1 MNSMPNIKSSLVK
14 AMKKSLWAAT
24 LFVMLGVLVFG
35 GAAARAQQVDSSL
48 YSGLRWRLIGSFRG
62 GRVTTVAGIP
72 GNATTF
78 YMGTPGGGV
87 WMTNDVG
94 RTWKPIFDA
103 EQIASIGSLAIAPSN
118 PKIIYVGT
126 GEQTQGNGV
135 YKSTDGGATWASV
148 GLHETHIIPAVVVD
162 PKDPNLVIVAATG
175 DRTSGAERGI
185 YRSAD
190 GGKSWK
196 KVLFL
201 DDATGAV
208 ALCAD
213 PGNPRV
219 MYAAMAHGGVGPGGG
234 GNFGAAAPPPAVG
247 SQIFK
252 STDEGATWKSLAG
265 GLPATSRG
273 KISVAVAAGSQG
285 RRVFA
290 IFGEGLF
297 RSDDAGATWRKI
309 TDDPRIVGG
318 GYFSGVFP
326 DPNNT
331 EILYVAQTSMY
342 RSTDGGK
349 TFEPFTGAPSGDDFH
364 VMWIDPRDS
373 RRMIMGVDQGA
384 IVSVNGG
391 ETWSSWYNQPTGQ
404 FYHVSTDNQFPY
416 HVYAAQQ
423 DSGTASVPSRSDY
436 GEISYRD
443 WMPVGGFEDAHI
455 AADPLDPNIVYTDG
469 WYGTVLRFDRRT
481 GQVPTVFYRGNQY
494 RTASMAP
501 LEFSP
506 QDPHTLY
513 LATQYVMTTHDGGMS
528 WKEISPDVTVPSG
541 GEAASAARGRGF
553 AAINTLS
560 LSKVRDGV
568 IWAGTTN
575 GLVEM
580 TTDGGASWHDVTPPD
595 LPAGRSISTIEAG
608 HYDTSSAYI
617 AVTAFGDSRPYV
629 YRTHDSGK
637 TWQAIARGLPENAM
651 ARVIREDPVRKELLY
666 AGTETSVRVSFDDG
680 DRWQSLQL
688 NLPASS
694 MRDLVVHGDDL
705 VLATYGRSL
714 WILDDIAP
722 LRQANAEAAA
732 ADAFF
737 YKPTTAVRVRW
748 DMNQDTPFPA
758 DEPTAPNPPEGA
770 ILDYVLKTAPSGEI
784 SMAIY
789 DAREQLVRQ
798 YSSVAPATSNLKA
811 NVPSYWFAPPPVLSK
826 APGMNRFVWNLRNAS
841 PKILPYNYYGQMI
854 AYTEYTLAD
863 HAIPG
868 ETPREQPEGPLVA
881 PGEYTA
887 ALTVNGQTIRQT
899 FQVIADPRVGIS
911 QADFEE
917 QLDWARRIT
926 EAMGTSFEVFHQIG
940 TLRYEA
946 EQRLAALG
954 SNAQAKETVDAV
966 RRLDEQAGLV
976 AAGTRTEPGIGTA
989 NRDLNRVFSMI
1000 ESGDMRPSDSMR
1012 KAVMDTCQALAK
1024 SLAQWRELNGQ
1035 SVASVNA
1042 QLAKFSLSPLP
1053 VAAEVPAD
1061 PTCEK

>member
-1 MNSMPNIKSSLVK
+1 MIFAVLPAL
-14 AMKKSLWAAT
+14 
-24 LFVMLGVLVFG
+24 MLG
-35 GAAARAQQVDSSL
+35 GAVARAQQVDTSL

-62 GRVTTVAGIP
+62 GRVTSVSGIP
-72 GNATTF
+72 GNPTTF
-78 YMGTPGGGV
+78 YMGTPGGGI
-87 WMTNDVG
+87 WMTNDAG

-103 EQIASIGSLAIAPSN
+103 EQVASIGALAIAQSN
-118 PKIIYVGT
+118 PKIIYAGT

-135 YKSTDGGATWASV
+135 YKSTDGGVTWASV
-148 GLHETHIIPAVVVD
+148 GLQETHIIPAVVVD
-162 PKDPNLVIVAATG
+162 PKDPNLVVVAATG

-190 GGKSWK
+190 GGKTWK
-196 KVLFL
+196 KVLFV
-201 DDATGAV
+201 DDTTGAV

-213 PGNPRV
+213 PGNPRTL
-219 MYAAMAHGGVGPGGG
+219 YAALARGGAGPGGG

-252 STDEGATWKSLAG
+252 STDEGATWKALAG

-273 KISVAVAAGSQG
+273 KISVGVAAGNQG

-290 IFGEGLF
+290 IFGEGMY
-297 RSDDAGATWRKI
+297 RSDDAGTTWRKI

-326 DPNNT
+326 DPNNAD
-331 EILYVAQTSMY
+331 ILYVAQTSMY

-349 TFEPFTGAPSGDDFH
+349 TFEAFTGAPSGDDFH

-384 IVSVNGG
+384 IISVNGG

-404 FYHVSTDNQFPY
+404 FYHASTDNQFPY

-423 DSGTASVPSRSDY
+423 DSGTASVASRSDY

-506 QDPHTLY
+506 QDPHALY
-513 LATQYVMTTHDGGMS
+513 LGTQFVMVSRDAGMS
-528 WKEISPDVTVPSG
+528 WKETSPDLTVASG
-541 GEAASAARGRGF
+541 SEAANPPRGRGL

-560 LSKVRDGV
+560 LSKVQDGV

-575 GLVEM
+575 GLVQM
-580 TTDGGASWHDVTPPD
+580 TTDGGASWHDVTPPE

-617 AVTAFGDSRPYV
+617 AVTAFGDSQPYF
-629 YRTHDSGK
+629 YRTHDAGK
-637 TWQAIARGLPENAM
+637 TWQSVTAGLPENAI
-651 ARVIREDPVRKELLY
+651 ARVIREDPMRKGLLY
-666 AGTETSVRVSFDDG
+666 AGTETSVHVSFDDG
-680 DRWQSLQL
+680 DHWQSLQL

-714 WILDDIAP
+714 WILDDVTP
-722 LRQANAEAAA
+722 LRQATAQVAT
-732 ADAFF
+732 ADVFL
-737 YKPTTAVRVRW
+737 YKPATAVRARW

-758 DEPTAPNPPEGA
+758 DEPTAQNPPDGA
-770 ILDYVLKTAPSGEI
+770 ILDYVLKTAPSSEI
-784 SMAIY
+784 SMAIN
-789 DAREQLVRQ
+789 DAQGNLVRQ
-798 YSSVAPATSNLKA
+798 YSSVTPATSNLKA
-811 NVPSYWFAPPPVLSK
+811 NVPSYWFAPPAVLSK
-826 APGMNRFVWNLRNAS
+826 APGMHRFVWNLRYAS
-841 PKILPYNYYGQMI
+841 PKVLPYNYYGVMI

-887 ALTVNGQTIRQT
+887 ALTVNGQTIRRT
-899 FQVIADPRVGIS
+899 FQVIADPRVRIS

-926 EAMGTSFEVFHQIG
+926 DAMGASFDAFHQIG
-940 TLRYEA
+940 ALGREA
-946 EQRLAALG
+946 KQRLEAL
-954 SNAQAKETVDAV
+954 STNPQAKEAADAV
-966 RRLDEQAGLV
+966 RKLDEQAAIV
-976 AAGTRTEPGIGTA
+976 AEGTRTERGIGAA
-989 NRDLNRVFSMI
+989 NRDLNRLFSMV
-1000 ESGDMRPSDSMR
+1000 ESGDMRPSEPMR
-1012 KAVMDTCQALAK
+1012 AAVTDTCRGLAK
-1024 SLAQWRELNGQ
+1024 SLAQWRELNGGG
-1035 SVASVNA
+1035 VALVNA
-1042 QLAKFSLSPLP
+1042 QLAKFNLSPLP
-1053 VAAEVPAD
+1053 VAAEIPAD
-1061 PTCEK
+1061 PACGK